1 MAPASG
7 GAACA
12 GTAPLGTPS
21 IGTAPVATPSTGTA
35 AGASPARALSAFVGT
50 PSVPTGT
57 ADARGVLA
65 SGAEAGRRPGA
76 ASLPRESSAPSV
88 LVSMPTDLTARH

>member
-1 MAPASG
+1 M
-7 GAACA
+7 
-12 GTAPLGTPS
+12 GTPS
-21 IGTAPVATPSTGTA
+21 LGAAPAATPSTDTA
-35 AGASPARALSAFVGT
+35 ADASPARAPSASLAA
-50 PSVPTGT
+50 PPVPTGT

>member
-1 MAPASG
+1 MGTSSLGAAPA
-7 GAACA
+7 
-12 GTAPLGTPS
+12 
-21 IGTAPVATPSTGTA
+21 ATPSTGTA
-35 AGASPARALSAFVGT
+35 ADASPARAPSASVAA
-50 PSVPTGT
+50 PSAPTGT

-65 SGAEAGRRPGA
+65 SGAEAGRRPGT